1 MTLPRRPRLV
11 LGLIGTTLIF
21 LACYFFYH
29 EIIRPPCAE
38 GQPVIA
44 SAQDALSYAKP
55 RIYGSDA
62 FRRLVGF
69 DDPEEYAN
77 ALSLA
82 GCCEASKGWELGEEY
97 WVVAATLKRNSHEY
111 LYAMRV
117 WRCGQMTD
125 VSATQIN

>member
-1 MTLPRRPRLV
+1 MTLHRRPRLV
-11 LGLIGTTLIF
+11 LGLMGTMTLIVV
-21 LACYFFYH
+21 AYFFYH

-44 SAQDALSYAKP
+44 SAQDAINYAKP
-55 RIYGSDA
+55 RIYKSDA
-62 FRRLVGF
+62 FRRLTGF

-82 GCCEASKGWELGEEY
+82 GCCEASKEWALSEEY
-97 WVVAATLKRNSHEY
+97 WIVAATLKRNSHEY

-117 WRCGQMTD
+117 WRCGEISD
-125 VSATQIN
+125 VSATQID